1 MAAPWPQGRGAL
13 APGPEPAPL
22 APAGPCR
29 ARPALLAALLTLGA
43 ALLALEAALC
53 ALEAVLLL
61 QLEAA
66 PAAAAAVGMPRQL
79 SPLLPCC
86 GIEYLGYSGA
96 GHGDRQIC
104 NTSAGRA
111 SLPGGRP
118 SLLLHLAIGCAS
130 IHSTDAGFVVIS
142 MNIMQY

>member
-1 MAAPWPQGRGAL
+1 MSGGAKVLGGGRAASGPALASGAGAAPWSQGRGAL

-66 PAAAAAVGMPRQL
+66 PAAAAAVGSCRL
-79 SPLLPCC
+79 S
-86 GIEYLGYSGA
+86 SRVA
-96 GHGDRQIC
+96 G
-104 NTSAGRA
+104 
-111 SLPGGRP
+111 
-118 SLLLHLAIGCAS
+118 
-130 IHSTDAGFVVIS
+130 
-142 MNIMQY
+142 